1 VYGTS
6 IPTDKVK
13 IYIKNLLAKQLNEE
27 EDGEETL
34 DTDED
39 EDYEDET
46 DNAGTE
52 EEDAESTEEEDDAEE
67 EQGEQS
73 EPPERVE
80 SEQPGNTN
88 SSSEPDAPVGIRK
101 CSICQKREKH
111 YASTCPRRYEILK
124 QHFAEKQAGG
134 TNNMT
139 KKGKRTCGT
148 CDLIAGHNA
157 RRCERLR
164 LERELQEHQ
173 KKLQNAKVAD
183 AGKKAGSK
191 KRTRQQNETPTPT
204 EQRRSS
210 RLKQ

>member
-13 IYIKNLLAKQLNEE
+13 ICIKNLLAKQLNEE

-73 EPPERVE
+73 EHLNMLKVNNLAIP
-80 SEQPGNTN
+80 
-88 SSSEPDAPVGIRK
+88 IR
-101 CSICQKREKH
+101 H
-111 YASTCPRRYEILK
+111 WNLTLLW
-124 QHFAEKQAGG
+124 G
-134 TNNMT
+134 
-139 KKGKRTCGT
+139 
-148 CDLIAGHNA
+148 
-157 RRCERLR
+157 
-164 LERELQEHQ
+164 
-173 KKLQNAKVAD
+173 
-183 AGKKAGSK
+183 
-191 KRTRQQNETPTPT
+191 
-204 EQRRSS
+204 
-210 RLKQ
+210 